1 MVASLKGPQRRL
13 SWRRVIG
20 GFAGFALLEPLLA
33 AFGFALLAALSKPV
47 LYRPGVADLLNGK
60 AGDHHDLLRTEERE
74 PLSQHRQHNRVQI
87 RAAGED
93 LLTAGGQLALG
104 SQRQGEQ
111 VQQRIEIWLLAQLL
125 QADPVHLRQKL
136 PAGVGVD
143 GLVPACGAGAA

>member
-1 MVASLKGPQRRL
+1 M
-13 SWRRVIG
+13 
-20 GFAGFALLEPLLA
+20 EPFLA

-47 LYRPGVADLLNGK
+47 LYRPGVADLLKGK

-125 QADPVHLRQKL
+125 QADPVHFLQNCLQQPGRIGWSQSQAVMGRNHHHL
-136 PAGVGVD
+136 QVLHPGVTLYKAQALG
-143 GLVPACGAGAA
+143 